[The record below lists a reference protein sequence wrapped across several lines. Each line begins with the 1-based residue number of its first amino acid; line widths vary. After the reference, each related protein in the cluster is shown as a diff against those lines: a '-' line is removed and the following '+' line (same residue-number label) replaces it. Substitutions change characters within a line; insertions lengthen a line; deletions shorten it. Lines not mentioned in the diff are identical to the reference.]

1 MMFASMISIII
12 PVFNVE
18 QYLPKCLDSVI
29 NQTCKNIEIILVD
42 DGSKDSSGRIC
53 DKYAQQDSRII
64 VVHKENGGLSSARN
78 AGLDIA
84 TGDYVMF
91 VDSDDYVEPYFCEIP
106 LKYAIEN
113 NVEIVSF
120 GYYRVYEDGRRIE
133 FKTSNPRII
142 SSSEGILQ
150 LIKKTD
156 VIHNLPCNKF
166 FKRTLFREIRF
177 PLGKEYEDQATTYLL
192 FHRASGIYVSDCI
205 LYNYLYRETSISA
218 VWNKPKSIIARFSIW
233 LDRLTF
239 IEKNYP
245 ELQSAQI
252 DQLVNEA
259 INGYIRLSGQNQYKD
274 SIKMFSVFMDR
285 YKMIIL
291 SMRKATFIKLYYLNK
306 SLFFIYCKFLR
317 FRYFKT
323 VH

>member
-1 MMFASMISIII
+1 MMFSYMISVII

-18 QYLPKCLDSVI
+18 KYLPKCLDSVI
-29 NQTCKNIEIILVD
+29 NQTYKNIEIILVD

-53 DKYAQQDSRII
+53 DEYAQQDSRII

-106 LKYAIEN
+106 LKLAKEN

-120 GYYRVYEDGRRIE
+120 GYYRVYEDGRKIE

-142 SSSEGILQ
+142 STNEGIFQ

-156 VIHNLPCNKF
+156 VIYNLPCNKF

-192 FHRASGIYVSDCI
+192 FHKASGIYVSDCI

-218 VWNKPKSIIARFSIW
+218 VWNKPKSIIARFAIW

-239 IEKNYP
+239 IEKNY
-245 ELQSAQI
+245 
-252 DQLVNEA
+252 
-259 INGYIRLSGQNQYKD
+259 Y
-274 SIKMFSVFMDR
+274 
-285 YKMIIL
+285 
-291 SMRKATFIKLYYLNK
+291 
-306 SLFFIYCKFLR
+306 FIYEKS
-317 FRYFKT
+317 YIY
-323 VH
+323 